1 MRKILLAL
9 ALAIALLAG
18 SAGMAGASAVTTS
31 KPAPLPVLYN
41 LGGGLG
47 SVWNNPEI
55 RPAIFYIFADGSGAV
70 TGMRWA
76 RWNHGTAVTSRATDY
91 SRTGPCCTKSD
102 QHYHK
107 VTVTLSDVRY
117 RGGPRP
123 GPYFTKMVITGR
135 GFRTLKYA
143 YKVFRHGSLVIGGW
157 IGGIS

>member
-9 ALAIALLAG
+9 ALATALLAG
-18 SAGMAGASAVTTS
+18 SAGTSGASAVTTS

-47 SVWNNPEI
+47 SVWNNPEV

-70 TGMRWA
+70 IGMRWA
-76 RWNHGTAVTSRATDY
+76 HWNNSTAVTSKATDY
-91 SRTGPCCTKSD
+91 YRTGPCCTQSD

-123 GPYFTKMVITGR
+123 GPYFSKMVITGR
-135 GFRTLKYA
+135 GFRTLRYS
-143 YKVFRHGSLVIGGW
+143 YEVLRHGSLVIGGW
-157 IGGIS
+157 IGGAS